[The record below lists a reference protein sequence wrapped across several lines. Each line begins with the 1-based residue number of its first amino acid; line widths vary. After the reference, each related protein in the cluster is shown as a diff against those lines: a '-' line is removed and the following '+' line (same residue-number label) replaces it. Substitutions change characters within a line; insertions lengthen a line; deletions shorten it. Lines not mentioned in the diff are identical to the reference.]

1 MRVRVEGAEV
11 VRGSRRLFVDRWHI
25 PAGARRCLAGES
37 GSGKTTVLHLLSGLL
52 APARGR
58 VEVGEV
64 EVSALA
70 ERGRDAYRARSVG
83 YVFQDFNLLPGLSA
97 QENVVLPLTLAGR
110 EPVAAQRRA
119 TELLERL
126 GLDGTR
132 GVTRLSRGERQ
143 RVAVARALAAR
154 PGLLLADEPTASLD
168 PVRRDQ
174 VLDALFSLADDAT
187 LVLVSH
193 DPAVQARFEVRDEA
207 ADLFRWEP
215 A

>member
-11 VRGSRRLFVDRWHI
+11 VRGSRRLFVDRWNV

-37 GSGKTTVLHLLSGLL
+37 GSGKTTALHLLSGLL
-52 APARGR
+52 APERGR
-58 VEVGEV
+58 VEVGDV
-64 EVSALA
+64 CVSALG
-70 ERGRDAYRARSVG
+70 EGDRDAFRARSVG

-97 QENVVLPLTLAGR
+97 QENVALPSSLAGQA
-110 EPVAAQRRA
+110 PAVARRRA

-126 GLDGTR
+126 GLDGSR
-132 GVTRLSRGERQ
+132 SVTQLSRGERQ

-174 VLDALFSLADDAT
+174 VLDALFSLAEGAT

-193 DPAVQARFEVRDEA
+193 DPAVQARFDERDDA

-215 A
+215 T